1 MIPLLLSIV
10 AISLLALGAMLV
22 FRQNIFFTMIQEN
35 TSNQLFLRIF
45 GFLHLFLG
53 LCSVIVGFLNNRNL
67 ALMFLALML
76 IISGVFSFLL
86 VGKMKQ
92 K

>member
-22 FRQNIFFTMIQEN
+22 FRQSIFFTMIQEN
-35 TSNQLFLRIF
+35 TANQLFLRIF

-53 LCSVIVGFLNNRNL
+53 LCAVIIGFLNNRNL
-67 ALMFLALML
+67 ALLFLALML